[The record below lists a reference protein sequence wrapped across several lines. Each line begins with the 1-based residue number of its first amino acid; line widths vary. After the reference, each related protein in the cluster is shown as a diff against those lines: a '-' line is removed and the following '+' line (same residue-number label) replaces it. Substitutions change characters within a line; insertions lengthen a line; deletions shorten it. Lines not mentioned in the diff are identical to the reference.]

1 MVEFT
6 EATPKKISKRKRWTV
21 LISKKGREYYYN
33 TETGE
38 ECWEKPADF
47 EAFAS
52 EEDQFVPFRNDAVK
66 NAVLMEQAKN
76 EANKLGIPVQLIDT
90 EIQTADANKDKFEKL
105 DTTESADSSAV
116 QCEDQSDHNE
126 ASRHTNHKEK
136 DRSSCST
143 M

>member
-1 MVEFT
+1 MASRGVNGASESTLNDRFIKCEGCNVNIPKEDMIKAGNCTVCRRVPSNIRQLNMVEFT

-52 EEDQFVPFRNDAVK
+52 EEDQFGKWNLHSLFWSEVN
-66 NAVLMEQAKN
+66 
-76 EANKLGIPVQLIDT
+76 ILI
-90 EIQTADANKDKFEKL
+90 IQSLFEMM
-105 DTTESADSSAV
+105 
-116 QCEDQSDHNE
+116 
-126 ASRHTNHKEK
+126 
-136 DRSSCST
+136 RSK
-143 M
+143 MQF